1 MQKTENDNFDEFAA
15 NYREVHTENV
25 QKLSGKDSE
34 YFSEYKIAELA
45 RRFDTDAQI
54 KVLDLGCGD
63 GISSK
68 FFRSIFRNCSY
79 SGIDISGESVD
90 IAKEQY
96 CSLGNVTF
104 EVYDGEHI
112 PFEDDSFDMVF
123 IACVMHHIKS
133 DNHKNI
139 ISECRRVLKDQGSL
153 VIFEHN
159 PNNPVTM
166 KAVNTC
172 PFDKDAVLMK
182 SKYLKNLMTE
192 CGLTDAKVR
201 YTIFIPRKGILE
213 KLVPIEKGL
222 YWCPMGGQ
230 YYVTAKKQE
239 VTPE

>member
-1 MQKTENDNFDEFAA
+1 MQKAQNDNFDEFAA

-34 YFSEYKIAELA
+34 YFSEYKIVELS
-45 RRFDTDAQI
+45 RRFDTDKKI
-54 KVLDLGCGD
+54 RILDLGCGD
-63 GISSK
+63 GICSK
-68 FFRSIFRNCSY
+68 FFRSIFKNSSY
-79 SGIDISGESVD
+79 TGIDISEESVD
-90 IAKEQY
+90 VAKKQY
-96 CSLGNVTF
+96 SSLGDVSF

-112 PFEDDSFDMVF
+112 PFEDNSFDLVF

-133 DNHKNI
+133 DNHKQI
-139 ISECRRVLKDQGSL
+139 VSECRRVLKDQGSL

-182 SKYLKNLMTE
+182 SKYLKRLMTD
-192 CGLTDAKVR
+192 CGLAGAKVR
-201 YTIFIPRKGILE
+201 YTIFIPRVGILE
-213 KLVPIEKGL
+213 KLVPLERGL

-230 YYVTAKKQE
+230 YYVTANKQE
-239 VTPE
+239 ATPE